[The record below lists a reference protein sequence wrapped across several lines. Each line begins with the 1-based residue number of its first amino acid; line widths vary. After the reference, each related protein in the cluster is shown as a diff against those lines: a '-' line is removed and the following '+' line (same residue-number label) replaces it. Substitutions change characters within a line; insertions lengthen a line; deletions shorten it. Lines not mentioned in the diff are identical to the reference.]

1 MDEHSIFYP
10 LNINDLHVTLGIIF
24 TYLNVHSVDV
34 IEFPI
39 VDIWVVLS
47 MVIMVSIVFTCAF
60 TNRPYE
66 HSVCYNSPV
75 IWS

>member
-1 MDEHSIFYP
+1 MIEHCIFYP
-10 LNINDLHVTLGIIF
+10 LNVNDLHVTFGIIF
-24 TYLNVHSVDV
+24 TYLNVHSVDI

-39 VDIWVVLS
+39 FANEVTLS
-47 MVIMVSIVFTCAF
+47 MVIVVSNVFTCAF